1 MNHYLISNAAMMEA
15 FGGQLAPA
23 CQTRTILHLQG
34 ELGAGKTT
42 LVRGFL
48 RALGHTG
55 AVKSPTY
62 TLVEPYQISGKK
74 IYHFDFYR
82 LTDPEEL
89 EYMGIRDY
97 LTEEM
102 LALIE
107 WPEKGGRLTP
117 AADLQIQ
124 LFYHNQTERL
134 LKLQALTTIGQTVV
148 THMSNQVEFSSQSD

>member
-1 MNHYLISNAAMMEA
+1 MMEA

-23 CQTRTILHLQG
+23 CQARTILHLQG
-34 ELGAGKTT
+34 ELGVGKTT

-62 TLVEPYQISGKK
+62 TLVEPYQLSGKK

-107 WPEKGGRLTP
+107 WPEKGGGLTP

-134 LKLQALTTIGQTVV
+134 LKLQALTTIGQIMVI
-148 THMSNQVEFSSQSD
+148 HMSNRVEFSSQSG

>member
-1 MNHYLISNAAMMEA
+1 MNPYLISTAAMMEA
-15 FGGQLAPA
+15 FGNQLAQA
-23 CQTRTILHLQG
+23 CQVSTILHLQG
-34 ELGAGKTT
+34 ELGVGKTT

-62 TLVEPYQISGKK
+62 TLVEPYQINGKR

-82 LTDPEEL
+82 LAVPEEL

-97 LTEEM
+97 LTEDILM
-102 LALIE
+102 VIE
-107 WPEKGGRLTP
+107 WPEKGGEFTP

-124 LFYHNQTERL
+124 LFYHGQTERL
-134 LKLQALTTIGQTVV
+134 LQLQALTTIGQTVAV
-148 THMSNQVEFSSQSD
+148 QISQQLKFASQSS